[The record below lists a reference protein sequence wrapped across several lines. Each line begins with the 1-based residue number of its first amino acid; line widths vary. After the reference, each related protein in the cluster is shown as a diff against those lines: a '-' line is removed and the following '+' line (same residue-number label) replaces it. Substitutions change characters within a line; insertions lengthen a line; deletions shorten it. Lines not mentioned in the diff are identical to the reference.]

1 MCENM
6 YFSEDFL
13 SKLAIVL
20 AVWVVYLFFVAF
32 LIRAI
37 NEGRNKKIHQTMQMR
52 QETEKLIVEMRIN
65 AEDYE
70 RVGRYE
76 EAAIL
81 YEELGDLE
89 KAKKCQML
97 ANYIIEFSENE

>member
-1 MCENM
+1 M
-6 YFSEDFL
+6 YVSEDFL

-20 AVWVVYLFFVAF
+20 AVWVVYLSFIAF

-37 NEGRNKKIHQTMQMR
+37 NAGRNKKIHRTLQIR
-52 QETEKLIVEMRIN
+52 QDAEKLRLEMRMN

-70 RVGRYE
+70 RAGRYR

-81 YEELGDLE
+81 YEEVGDLE
-89 KAKKCQML
+89 KARKCQML
-97 ANYIIEFSENE
+97 EDYIIENLESE

>member
-1 MCENM
+1 VYEKM
-6 YFSEDFL
+6 FVSEDFF

-20 AVWVVYLFFVAF
+20 AAWVVYLFFIAF
-32 LIRAI
+32 LIRTI
-37 NEGRNKKIHQTMQMR
+37 NEGRNKKINRNMQMR
-52 QETEKLIVEMRIN
+52 QEAAKLRLEMRIN

-70 RVGRYE
+70 RNGRYV

-89 KAKKCQML
+89 KARKCQML
-97 ANYIIEFSENE
+97 ANYIIEFLENE

>member
-1 MCENM
+1 
-6 YFSEDFL
+6 
-13 SKLAIVL
+13 
-20 AVWVVYLFFVAF
+20 
-32 LIRAI
+32 
-37 NEGRNKKIHQTMQMR
+37 
-52 QETEKLIVEMRIN
+52 VEMRIN